1 MTYQITIIEATTSA
15 VARKIEFKKK
25 EIIKIKEPL
34 WRKGIFG
41 KSI

>member
-1 MTYQITIIEATTSA
+1 MTYQIAIIEATTSA
-15 VARKIEFKKK
+15 VASKIEFKKK
-25 EIIKIKEPL
+25 EIMKIKEPL